1 MRPFQN
7 TRNSVTNQSLLSL
20 LASFPSHRQE
30 VADSSGHRAQSPDLI
45 MGCHGLPYTRMLP
58 ASYAGSWSLCS
69 PNRRVA
75 YANKTDRGYPGYTNT
90 HSLHTHEHIC
100 SMHDTQILC
109 THTYTRSHIATM
121 CCMNIRVHMCTH
133 TIFLYGFK
141 HDHYVLQVYMHPFI
155 HRGLPCKR
163 RACVGSHNADTYI
176 HESAH
181 TYAKIANTI
190 ISISNRFPCD
200 IHVHI

>member
-7 TRNSVTNQSLLSL
+7 TRNSVTNQPLLSL

-75 YANKTDRGYPGYTNT
+75 YANKTDRVVLPWI
-90 HSLHTHEHIC
+90 HKHTF
-100 SMHDTQILC
+100 TP
-109 THTYTRSHIATM
+109 HT
-121 CCMNIRVHMCTH
+121 
-133 TIFLYGFK
+133 
-141 HDHYVLQVYMHPFI
+141 
-155 HRGLPCKR
+155 
-163 RACVGSHNADTYI
+163 
-176 HESAH
+176 
-181 TYAKIANTI
+181 
-190 ISISNRFPCD
+190 
-200 IHVHI
+200 